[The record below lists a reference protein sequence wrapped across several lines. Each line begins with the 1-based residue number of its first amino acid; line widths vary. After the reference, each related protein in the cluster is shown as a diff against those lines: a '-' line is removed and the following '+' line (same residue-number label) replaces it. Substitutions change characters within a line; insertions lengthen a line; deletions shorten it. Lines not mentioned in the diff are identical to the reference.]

1 MRVTKEE
8 FTKAINALQTQF
20 NYDKEWAKKVGEVFP
35 AAFDANLLYNNREVT
50 EGLESLLESLTGDE
64 DTKWIEYFIYECD
77 FGNKELECRH
87 EDGTTFILK
96 TPEDVYDLLE
106 SNMKEGEGY
115 AQKLPMY
122 AGDLNR
128 GAEVIKALEDNG
140 GVNKMELLGRDEKC
154 LYCVRKG
161 DNLIVKFPYNIY
173 WLLSE
178 VYELKVL
185 PMEKQSKDDKI

>member
-1 MRVTKEE
+1 MRITKEG
-8 FTKAINALQTQF
+8 FTRAVNALRAQI
-20 NYDKEWAKKVGEVFP
+20 NYDREWAKKVGEVFP

-64 DTKWIEYFIYECD
+64 ETKWLEYFMYECD
-77 FGNKELECRH
+77 FGNKELECH
-87 EDGTTFILK
+87 YEDGTTFVLK

-106 SNMKEGEGY
+106 SNMKNEPS
-115 AQKLPMY
+115 KSPMY

-154 LYCVRKG
+154 LYCVRKRR
-161 DNLIVKFPYNIY
+161 
-173 WLLSE
+173 
-178 VYELKVL
+178 
-185 PMEKQSKDDKI
+185 

>member
-1 MRVTKEE
+1 MRITKEE
-8 FTKAINALQTQF
+8 FTRAINALQTQS

-50 EGLESLLESLTGDE
+50 EGLISLLESLTGDE
-64 DTKWIEYFIYECD
+64 ETKWIDYFMYECD

-106 SNMKEGEGY
+106 SNMKPEDEQPKKHPVYLGSLKKG
-115 AQKLPMY
+115 K
-122 AGDLNR
+122 
-128 GAEVIKALEDNG
+128 EVIMALEDAG
-140 GVNKMELLGRDEKC
+140 GVNMMGLLGRDEEC

-185 PMEKQSKDDKI
+185 PMERQRKDDKI